1 MVEPITAIAIGSQVL
16 GGVMGAK
23 GANQAARSAKQL
35 AEYNA
40 QVAENEGILLQREK
54 TAEEANLRRQSE
66 RLIGTQRVA
75 VAKSGIQM
83 SGSALQALADT
94 YFNREKDAARIQ
106 YASSIQQVQKQ
117 SEAALVRAQGAAT
130 AYGYKVQ
137 AVQSLLGGFTAGA
150 STGLQTGAFSGGGG
164 GGGSVP
170 KTEFSTNYNS
180 TQLGLQ

>member
-1 MVEPITAIAIGSQVL
+1 MEPLTAVAIGGQVL

-23 GANQAARSAKQL
+23 GANQAARAAQQV

-40 QVAENEGILLQREK
+40 KVAENEAIVLQREK
-54 TAEEANLRRQSE
+54 TAQEASVRRQSE

-117 SEAALVRAQGAAT
+117 AEADMKRAEGRAQ
-130 AYGYKVQ
+130 AYGFRLQ
-137 AVQSLLGGFTAGA
+137 ATQSLLGGFTGA
-150 STGLQTGAFSGGGG
+150 AQSMSSTGFPSIGQSNV
-164 GGGSVP
+164 GSTP
-170 KTEFSTNYNS
+170 SYLRTMDTFGDN
-180 TQLGLQ
+180 

>member
-1 MVEPITAIAIGSQVL
+1 MSSEAFAAGAQALS
-16 GGVMGAK
+16 GVIGAK
-23 GANQAARSAKQL
+23 GATQAARAATQV

-40 QVAENEGILLQREK
+40 QVAENEAILLQREK
-54 TAEEANLRRQSE
+54 TAQEASVRRQSE

-117 SEAALVRAQGAAT
+117 AEADMKRAEGRAQ
-130 AYGYKVQ
+130 AYGFRLQ
-137 AVQSLLGGFTAGA
+137 AQQSLLGGFTGA
-150 STGLQTGAFSGGGG
+150 LSTGMQLGAFGPS
-164 GGGSVP
+164 
-170 KTEFSTNYNS
+170 STPSYLRTMDTFGDN
-180 TQLGLQ
+180 